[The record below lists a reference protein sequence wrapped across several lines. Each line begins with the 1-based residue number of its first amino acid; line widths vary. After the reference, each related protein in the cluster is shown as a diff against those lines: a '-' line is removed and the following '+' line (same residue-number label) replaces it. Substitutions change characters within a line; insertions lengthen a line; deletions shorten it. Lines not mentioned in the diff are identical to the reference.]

1 MKKHILTA
9 CMFAAYMIFIVIIL
23 QGATSIIVDVVLLTA
38 LVLVLFLGWTLT
50 MILQRERYIANK
62 RTFWVDC
69 LLAMVT
75 TVLIVSL
82 SLMKLL
88 S

>member
-1 MKKHILTA
+1 MKKHALTA
-9 CMFAAYMIFIVIIL
+9 CMFAAYMMFIVIIL
-23 QGATSIIVDVVLLTA
+23 QGANSLIVDVVLLTA
-38 LVLVLFLGWTLT
+38 LVLVLFSGWTLT
-50 MILQRERYIANK
+50 MIVQKERYIANK

-69 LLAMVT
+69 LLAMGT

-82 SLMKLL
+82 SLIKLL